1 MDIYH
6 EEHGTGEGC
15 PLVLIHGALSGI
27 GTSFGAILPLLS
39 KTRRVIAVE
48 LQAHGR
54 TPDIDRPLTVEHF
67 AADVVEL
74 LDRLGIERAD
84 VFGWSMGAQV
94 ALRLG
99 TDHADRVRRLVLAS
113 VAFDIA
119 GMHPGLLDGIQDLQP
134 EHLHGSEFREEYLR
148 TAPDP
153 AGWPEPD
160 HQDQGAGREPAPV
173 DARADPVTRGTRP
186 CSCWPT
192 RTSSS
197 RACGGMS
204 GCSAEAVPG
213 DLTGLPACRL
223 AILPGTTHTTIP
235 QRADWLAPMIDEFLD
250 KDDDGV
256 RGGDQGAVGGEA
268 LPRRARRPLSTGSDP
283 ARSIPRAISPRTPA
297 TTRVATSN
305 GGPIRQGR
313 GGTGRTATAT
323 GRWPPVGPAPGTAR
337 WDRAGCPPVRTGA
350 REVLDAGHA
359 ADH

>member
-84 VFGWSMGAQV
+84 VFGWSMGAEV

-134 EHLHGSEFREEYLR
+134 EHLHGSEFHEEYLR

-153 AGWPEPD
+153 AGWPGLVTKMKVLDANLPRWTPE
-160 HQDQGAGREPAPV
+160 QIRSLAAPALLV
-173 DARADPVTRGTRP
+173 LADSDIIQPEHAVRMFRLL
-186 CSCWPT
+186 
-192 RTSSS
+192 
-197 RACGGMS
+197 GG
-204 GCSAEAVPG
+204 AVPG

-250 KDDDGV
+250 EG
-256 RGGDQGAVGGEA
+256 
-268 LPRRARRPLSTGSDP
+268 
-283 ARSIPRAISPRTPA
+283 
-297 TTRVATSN
+297 
-305 GGPIRQGR
+305 
-313 GGTGRTATAT
+313 
-323 GRWPPVGPAPGTAR
+323 
-337 WDRAGCPPVRTGA
+337 
-350 REVLDAGHA
+350 
-359 ADH
+359 